1 MRLLGEVDALYATPH
16 SEGAPHA
23 REQATHRLQRLEAA
37 IAVQRHEVGS
47 SAHETDGFGHGEEAR
62 PLPLGLTADGYVIR
76 GKGADPRLLLRDKS
90 DGQPPERS
98 HGELK
103 LMGHGCLAPRVWDV
117 LQRDHVIPAAVTSD
131 ESGAAAAALQFL
143 GVADV

>member
-1 MRLLGEVDALYATPH
+1 MRLLGEMDASCAASH
-16 SEGAPHA
+16 SEGATYA
-23 REQATHRLQRLEAA
+23 REQATDRLQRLEAA

-47 SAHETDGFGHGEEAR
+47 SAHEPDGFEHGEEAR

-98 HGELK
+98 HGELER
-103 LMGHGCLAPRVWDV
+103 MGYGCLTPRVWDV
-117 LQRDHVIPAAVTSD
+117 LQRDSDIPAAAASEETP
-131 ESGAAAAALQFL
+131 AAAALQLL
-143 GVADV
+143 GVTDV